1 MIGERTYQ
9 FISIFDFKDSES
21 KQKFLNYAHSEN
33 GIKITREYKGCLS
46 INIYTSKNSS
56 NKLIMI
62 QEWDSKQS
70 KKSYLEMREKEG
82 RQDFFETL
90 LSKPVELDLITPID
104 FSSKL

>member
-1 MIGERTYQ
+1 MIGKNSYK
-9 FISIFDFKDSES
+9 FMSIFDFKDSES
-21 KQKFLNYAHSEN
+21 KQKFLDYAHSEN
-33 GIKITREYKGCLS
+33 GIKITREYKGCIS
-46 INIYTSKNSS
+46 INIYSSKISH

-62 QEWDSKQS
+62 QEWDSKKS

>member
-1 MIGERTYQ
+1 M
-9 FISIFDFKDSES
+9 SIFNFKDSES
-21 KQKFLNYAHSEN
+21 KQKFLDYAKSEN

-46 INIYTSKNSS
+46 INIYNSKNCS
-56 NKLIMI
+56 NKLIML
-62 QEWDSKQS
+62 QEWDSKKS

-90 LSKPVELDLITPID
+90 LSTPVELDIITPID